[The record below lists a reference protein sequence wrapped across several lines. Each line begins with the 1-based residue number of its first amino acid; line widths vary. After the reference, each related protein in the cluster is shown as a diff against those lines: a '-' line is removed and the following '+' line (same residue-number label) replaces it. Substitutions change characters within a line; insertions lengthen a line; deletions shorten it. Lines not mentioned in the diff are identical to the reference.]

1 MTDADTRGR
10 KLLKQHG
17 DVQLSQ
23 ECVAGPRGRQV
34 FRYFVGPVG
43 GPAKA
48 FDAPHLAWAHFQEL
62 TGEERP
68 GG

>member
-1 MTDADTRGR
+1 MTDPSTRGR

-23 ECVAGPRGRQV
+23 ECVAAPRGRQV
-34 FRYFVGPVG
+34 FRYFVGTAD

-48 FDAPHLAWAHFQEL
+48 FDTPHGAWAYFQQL

-68 GG
+68 GD